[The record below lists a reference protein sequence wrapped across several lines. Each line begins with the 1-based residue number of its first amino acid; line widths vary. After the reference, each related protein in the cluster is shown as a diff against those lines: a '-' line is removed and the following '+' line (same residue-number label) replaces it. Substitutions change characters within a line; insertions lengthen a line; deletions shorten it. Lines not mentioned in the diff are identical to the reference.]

1 MTIDRIK
8 LCAIAAAL
16 ATTITGETYAQSTS
30 GTVPPG
36 AAPASPALTAPA
48 ATTQQATPQ
57 STTPAQPRTR
67 SDPTRV
73 QRSAPAATQSSA
85 SKGLGAGASTA
96 AETTSTGSAITGGVP
111 AIGGVTPNR
120 AELSSSAFTKLD
132 GANRGYLTIEDV
144 RQLDGFDSAF
154 RQADQ
159 NGDGRLNPSEFNA
172 AWSVFTGN
180 AR

>member
-8 LCAIAAAL
+8 LCALAAAL

-30 GTVPPG
+30 GSGAAG

-48 ATTQQATPQ
+48 GSNQQAAPQ
-57 STTPAQPRTR
+57 STTPAPSRTR
-67 SDPTRV
+67 SDPTSV
-73 QRSAPAATQSSA
+73 QRTTPAATQPSA
-85 SKGLGAGASTA
+85 SKGLGAGANTA
-96 AETTSTGSAITGGVP
+96 ADRTTNGSAITGGVP

-172 AWSVFTGN
+172 AWSAFTGN